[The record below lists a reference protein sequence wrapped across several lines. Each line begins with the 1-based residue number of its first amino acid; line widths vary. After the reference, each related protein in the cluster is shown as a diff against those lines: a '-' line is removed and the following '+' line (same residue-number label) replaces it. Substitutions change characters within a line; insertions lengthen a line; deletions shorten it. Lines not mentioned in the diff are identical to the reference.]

1 MIDCD
6 SIRQILQ
13 DIGYTLTD
21 HGKEFRAKP
30 LYRDSDNDKV
40 LRIWKDSGRWVD
52 FKENKSGSIED
63 LVRLS
68 LNLSS
73 INEAK
78 NWISTRAYNQPL
90 DSETTRKPKPIIKQ
104 TSFFDKSLL
113 IKLIRDSSYW
123 SGRKISE
130 KTILPFQGGLASA
143 GKMYNRYV
151 FPIFDS
157 KDNIIGFAGR
167 DVYPSVKAERP
178 KWKLIGDKKEWAF
191 PLKVNIGEIKKSKVV
206 ILVESIGDMLALR
219 ENGINNS
226 VVCFGLTI
234 SSKIIYALI
243 SLNPE
248 KIVIAFKNDS
258 LSSGAGN
265 LAAENERKKLLNY
278 FDQSQIMIHLPSGSN
293 DFGEMNQSDPSK
305 ILQWHS
311 QIQ

>member
-6 SIRQILQ
+6 SVRQILQ
-13 DIGYTLTD
+13 DIGYILTD

-68 LNLSS
+68 LNLASL
-73 INEAK
+73 NDAK
-78 NWISTRAYNQPL
+78 EWISSRVTNQAQDPR
-90 DSETTRKPKPIIKQ
+90 EVHKQKPTIKQ
-104 TSFFDKSLL
+104 PSFFDKSLL
-113 IKLIRDSSYW
+113 TKLTRDCSYW
-123 SGRKISE
+123 NGRNISD
-130 KTILPFQGGLASA
+130 KTILPFQGGVATT

-151 FPIFDS
+151 FPIFDY

-167 DVYPSVKAERP
+167 DVSLTPKSDRP

-191 PLKVNIGEIKKSKVV
+191 PLKVNLEEIKKSKTV

-226 VVCFGLTI
+226 VVCFGLNI
-234 SSKIIYALI
+234 SNKIIYTLI

-248 KIVIAFKNDS
+248 KIIIAFNNDS
-258 LSSGAGN
+258 LSGGAGN
-265 LAAENERKKLLNY
+265 QAAENERKKLLNY
-278 FDQSQIMIHLPSGSN
+278 FDQNQILIHLPTDSN
-293 DFGEMNQSDPSK
+293 DFGEMNQNNPSQILEWYSK
-305 ILQWHS
+305 IK
-311 QIQ
+311 